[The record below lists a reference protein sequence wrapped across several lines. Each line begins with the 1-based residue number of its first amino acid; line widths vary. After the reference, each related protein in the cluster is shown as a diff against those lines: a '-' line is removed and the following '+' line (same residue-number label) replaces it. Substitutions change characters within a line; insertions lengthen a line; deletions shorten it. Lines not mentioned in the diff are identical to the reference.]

1 MSQKSLDL
9 LHEGIRLQKAGFRG
23 RAARLYAKVPDGD
36 PYRADA
42 LNLLGTI
49 QFEEGRPIDAAR
61 LIEQAVRINPRNAAA
76 WGNLGGVAKHM
87 MRPDVAITCYRRAL
101 LLGPDRADSLSGL
114 SLAESGAGRAHAL
127 RRRIVLSPAD
137 TDGHIEIGNDLSE
150 AGAKIQAAR
159 RFRRVQVLQPA
170 APAGAFNQG
179 NAMRDAGDIECARQC
194 YGRALTI
201 QPSNPNIV
209 NNRGLLSFGRGE
221 WHEAETYFRRALDL
235 SADHAPAN
243 FNLARTLQKLG
254 RPEEAALP
262 FKRGLLAE
270 PLNIS
275 ANCEL
280 AGLLEEER
288 WARRAQ
294 SINPYASE
302 PYNRLALLSTKD
314 PTRARVLWRLR
325 QGACM
330 RPNDPDAWYNIG
342 VELGRT
348 GDAASASK
356 YGWYAT
362 RIRDHHALAHLNTAL
377 ALLVQERFAEG
388 WEEHRR
394 RLDSPDAAPFM
405 RYFQIPEWTD
415 QDIAGKKLLVWGE
428 QGIGDEIQF
437 LTLAPYL
444 LRQGA
449 ELTVLTEPR
458 IRPILRRSLPG
469 VAVPDVSNPFG
480 TVEDHH
486 GCDLQIALGD
496 LPHRLKLFCGGEAKP
511 ESWIVP
517 EPERVSSL
525 RADLQR
531 RHPGEK
537 LVGITWRSVAP
548 KTGGRRSIPI
558 GLWREIAEVPGV
570 ALVSLQYGL
579 KQEDLDAFADEVGR
593 PIDHTH
599 GIEPIL
605 DLDGLAALV
614 AAVDLVLCPANNT
627 VHFAG
632 ALAKEC
638 WTLLP
643 TKPDWRWGQ
652 TRGDSLWYPNTRVF
666 RQETDDDWVPVMAR
680 VAGALRTWAA
690 DGRGGAQA

>member
-1 MSQKSLDL
+1 MSQQSLDL

-23 RAARLYAKVPDGD
+23 RAARLYAKVPSGD
-36 PYRADA
+36 RYHADA

-49 QFEEGRPIDAAR
+49 HFEDGRPIEAAR
-61 LIEQAVRINPRNAAA
+61 LIEQAVRASPGNASA

-87 MRPDVAITCYRRAL
+87 MRPDVAIPCYRRSL
-101 LLGPDRADSLSGL
+101 LLAPDRADNLSGL
-114 SLAESGAGRAHAL
+114 SLAETGFGRARAL
-127 RRRIVLSPAD
+127 RQRIQLSPIDA
-137 TDGHIEIGNDLSE
+137 DGHIEIGNDLTE
-150 AGAKIQAAR
+150 AGAKVDAAR
-159 RFRRVQVLQPA
+159 RFRLVQIIQPA
-170 APAGAFNQG
+170 SPAGAFNEG
-179 NAMRDAGDIECARQC
+179 NALRDAGNIDGARRC
-194 YGRALTI
+194 YDRALSV
-201 QPSNPNIV
+201 QPSNANIV

-221 WHEAETYFRRALDL
+221 WGEAEAFFRRGLAL

-254 RPEEAALP
+254 RPEEALLP
-262 FKRGLLAE
+262 FRRGLMAD
-270 PLNIS
+270 PLNVS

-280 AGLLEEER
+280 AGLLDEER
-288 WARRAQ
+288 WARRALA
-294 SINPYASE
+294 INPYASE
-302 PYNRLALLSTKD
+302 PYNRLALLSTRD

-330 RPNDPDAWYNIG
+330 RPDDPDAWYNIG

-348 GDAASASK
+348 GDAVSASK

-405 RYFQIPEWTD
+405 RYFTIPEWTD
-415 QDIAGKKLLVWGE
+415 HDIAGKKLLVWGE
-428 QGIGDEIQF
+428 QGIGDEVQF

-444 LRQGA
+444 LRRGA
-449 ELTVLTEPR
+449 RLTVLTEPR

-469 VAVPDVSNPFG
+469 VEVPDVSNPSG
-480 TVEDHH
+480 ALEDHH

-496 LPHRLKLFCGGEAKP
+496 LPHRLALFCGGEARP
-511 ESWIVP
+511 EPWIVP
-517 EPERVSSL
+517 DMERVASL

-558 GLWREIAEVPGV
+558 GLWREIAAVPGV
-570 ALVSLQYGL
+570 ALISLQYGL
-579 KQEDLDAFADEVGR
+579 KQEDLDAFADEIGQT
-593 PIDHTH
+593 IDHSH

-643 TKPDWRWGQ
+643 TKPDWRWGL
-652 TRGDSLWYPNTRVF
+652 TREDSLWYPNTRVF
-666 RQETDDDWVPVMAR
+666 RQDADDAWAPVMER
-680 VAGALRTWAA
+680 VAGALGRWAT
-690 DGRGGAQA
+690 GGPGGPQS